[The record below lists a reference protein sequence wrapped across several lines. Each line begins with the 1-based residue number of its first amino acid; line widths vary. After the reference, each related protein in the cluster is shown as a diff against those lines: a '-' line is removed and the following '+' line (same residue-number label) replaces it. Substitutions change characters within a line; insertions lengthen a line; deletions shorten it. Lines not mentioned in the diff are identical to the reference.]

1 MNDFKLGDS
10 VYVEKAEI
18 VNVNCVG
25 KRGIVIHNPNPSNG
39 CVRVKFEDGESVDLK
54 PEWLELASHEDI
66 LNSENMREQAPY
78 GVSCIADR
86 SKISFE
92 ENAEVKSRLTPKA
105 YPTFRDII
113 EEMAKTYEKKNADY
127 GDSFGIS
134 VRKYG
139 NIAALT
145 RMSDKFNR
153 IENLILNDNA
163 QVKDESLL
171 DSLKDLACY
180 CVMTV
185 MAIEINDFED
195 VK

>member
-10 VYVEKAEI
+10 VYVEKAGI
-18 VNVNCVG
+18 FNVNCVG
-25 KRGIVIHNPNPSNG
+25 KRGVVIHNPNPSNG

-54 PEWLELASHEDI
+54 PEWL
-66 LNSENMREQAPY
+66 
-78 GVSCIADR
+78 
-86 SKISFE
+86 KISFE
-92 ENAEVKSRLTPKA
+92 ENAEVKSRITPKA
-105 YPTFRDII
+105 YPTFRDIV

-139 NIAALT
+139 LIAALT
-145 RMSDKFNR
+145 RISDKFNR

-180 CVMTV
+180 CIMTV
-185 MAIEINDFED
+185 MAIEENDFEN
-195 VK
+195 VE